1 MDASMAPTKGDEQ
14 PPLRMLFF
22 PFLLPGHLI
31 PMADMAALFA
41 ARGVRCTILTTPL
54 QASTIRSIVDR
65 ANTSLGSV
73 DVVVV
78 PFPDVGLP
86 PSAES
91 GTGLT
96 SKDYNDR
103 FLQTAELLREPFRRF
118 LSDHHAEID
127 AVVSDGIFHWSVDEA
142 AEHGV
147 PRITFL
153 GTSMFARSC
162 TEAMLRSNPLEACS
176 DDPAAVV
183 SLPGLPHRVV
193 ELRGQMMDPVK
204 RPHEWA
210 LFQLIHAAD
219 RRSYGELFNSFHELE
234 PAYAEH
240 YRATLHRRAWLV
252 GPVALASG
260 SGKDVASRG
269 AIAGTLSPEAI
280 GCLRWLDKKPASS
293 VVYASF
299 GTMTSFS
306 PEQTRELARG
316 LDLSGKNFL
325 WVITNGSAAAA
336 SVDICMPDGFPT
348 AHRGYVVH
356 GWAPQV
362 LILNHPAVGG
372 FMTHCGWNS
381 TLEAVSAGVPMV
393 TWPRYADQFHN
404 EKLVVEVL
412 GVGVSVGAEDYA
424 TWMETHRVITGQ
436 VIAESIRKVMKEE
449 GDGDMIRKRAEELR
463 DKARAAVEK
472 GGSSYDDVG
481 QLMEELI
488 ARRCSGRK
496 AGG

>member
-1 MDASMAPTKGDEQ
+1 MDASMAPTEGDVQ
-14 PPLRMLFF
+14 PPLRILFF

-91 GTGLT
+91 GTCLT
-96 SKDYNDR
+96 SKDYNNR
-103 FLQTAELLREPFRRF
+103 FLRTAELLREPFRRF

-127 AVVSDGIFHWSVDEA
+127 AVVSDGIFHWSVDDA
-142 AEHGV
+142 VGHGI

-162 TEAMLRSNPLEACS
+162 TEAMLCSNPFEACS

-183 SLPGLPHRVV
+183 SLPGLPHPVV
-193 ELRGQMMDPVK
+193 ELRGQMMDPAK

-269 AIAGTLSPEAI
+269 AIAGALSPEAI

-293 VVYASF
+293 VVYVSF

-306 PEQTRELARG
+306 PEQTRELAHG
-316 LDLSGKNFL
+316 LGLSGKNFL

-336 SVDICMPDGFPT
+336 STDLCMPDGLSM
-348 AHRGYVVH
+348 AHRDRGYIVR

-424 TWMETHRVITGQ
+424 SCVETHQ
-436 VIAESIRKVMKEE
+436 VVAGEMIAESIKKAMKKD
-449 GDGDMIRKRAEELR
+449 GDGDTVWKKAEELGVMAC
-463 DKARAAVEK
+463 KAVEK
-472 GGSSYDDVG
+472 GGSSYEDVG
-481 QLMEELI
+481 QLMEELM
-488 ARRCSGRK
+488 ARRT
-496 AGG
+496 

>member
-1 MDASMAPTKGDEQ
+1 MDASMAPTEGDEQ

-22 PFLLPGHLI
+22 RFLLPGHLI

-103 FLQTAELLREPFRRF
+103 FLRTAELLQEPFRRF
-118 LSDHHAEID
+118 LSSHHAEID
-127 AVVSDGIFHWSVDEA
+127 AVVSDGLFHWSVDDA
-142 AEHGV
+142 AEHGI

-162 TEAMLRSNPLEACS
+162 TEAMLRSNPFEVCS
-176 DDPAAVV
+176 DDPATVI

-260 SGKDVASRG
+260 SGKDVTSRG
-269 AIAGTLSPEAI
+269 AVAGALSPESI
-280 GCLRWLDKKPASS
+280 GCLRWLDEKPASS
-293 VVYASF
+293 VLYVSF
-299 GTMTSFS
+299 GTMTIFS
-306 PEQTRELARG
+306 PEQMRELARG

-325 WVITNGSAAAA
+325 WVIANGSA
-336 SVDICMPDGFPT
+336 STDLCMPDGFPM
-348 AHRGYVVH
+348 AHRGYIVR

-372 FMTHCGWNS
+372 YMTHCGWNS

-404 EKLVVEVL
+404 EKLVAEVL
-412 GVGVSVGAEDYA
+412 EVGVGVGAEDYA
-424 TWMETHRVITGQ
+424 TWMETHRLIGSE
-436 VIAESIRKVMKEE
+436 VIAESIRKVMKKET
-449 GDGDMIRKRAEELR
+449 MWKKAEELGA
-463 DKARAAVEK
+463 KARAAVEK

-481 QLMEELI
+481 QLMEELM
-488 ARRCSGRK
+488 ARRCSGRT
-496 AGG
+496 ARGQL